1 VTWPAIRMPSRQPHP
16 VPKGITVSPVTL
28 ASLGWD
34 ASYSAEF
41 APYADAAVPGRVVR
55 VDRGAADVLTADN
68 PVRVETTSYG
78 EPLAVGDWVALVAT
92 DDRRWVVETLL
103 PRRGA
108 IRRAVVSGESQPQ
121 VVAANVDVVLSA
133 VPAVPE
139 PRIGM
144 VERMVALAWDSGAT
158 PVVVLTK
165 ADLAADVDEI
175 VADLAVSAPGV
186 DVVAV
191 SATTPGG
198 LDALG
203 PYVIAGRT
211 VCLLGRSGAGK
222 STLVNALLGT
232 DRLLTREIRADGKGR
247 HTTTHRELVILPGGA
262 CLVDT
267 PGLKGVGLWLGDD
280 GLDRA
285 FADIE
290 ELVPLCRFSDC
301 RHESEPGCAVLA
313 AIDAGTL
320 AERRLESWRKLQ
332 REAIWM
338 ASRTDARIRA
348 EQSRK
353 WRAIH
358 QEMRRSGRARP

>member
-1 VTWPAIRMPSRQPHP
+1 MPQH
-16 VPKGITVSPVTL
+16 TL

-34 ASYSAEF
+34 PFYTAEF
-41 APYADAAVPGRVVR
+41 APYSDTAVPGRVVR

-68 PVRVETTSYG
+68 PVRVTTD

-92 DDRRWVVETLL
+92 DDRRWSVDSVLA
-103 PRRGA
+103 RKSA
-108 IRRAVVSGESQPQ
+108 IRRAVVTGESQAQ
-121 VVAANVDVVLSA
+121 VVAANVDVVLIA

-165 ADLAADVDEI
+165 ADLVGDAETMA
-175 VADLAVSAPGV
+175 ADLAVSAPGV

-191 SATTPGG
+191 SATTAGG
-198 LDALG
+198 LAPLD
-203 PYVIAGRT
+203 PYLAPGRT
-211 VCLLGRSGAGK
+211 LCLLGRSGAGK
-222 STLVNALLGT
+222 STLANGLLGT
-232 DRLLTREIRADGKGR
+232 DHLATRDIRSDGKGR
-247 HTTTHRELVILPGGA
+247 HTTTHRELVVLPAGG

-290 ELVPLCRFSDC
+290 ELVPLCRFADC

-313 AIDAGTL
+313 AIDAGGL
-320 AERRLESWRKLQ
+320 AERRLDSWRKLQ
-332 REAIWM
+332 REAVWM
-338 ASRTDARIRA
+338 ASRTDARLRA
-348 EQSRK
+348 ERSRK
-353 WRAIH
+353 WRAIS

>member
-1 VTWPAIRMPSRQPHP
+1 MTHD
-16 VPKGITVSPVTL
+16 TL

-34 ASYSAEF
+34 ALYRTEF
-41 APYADAAVPGRVVR
+41 EPYADVAVPGRVVR

-68 PVRVETTSYG
+68 PVRVATDTTD

-92 DDRRWVVETLL
+92 DDRRWTVDTVL

-108 IRRAVVSGESQPQ
+108 IRRAAVTGESQAQ
-121 VVAANVDVVLSA
+121 VVAANLDVVLIA
-133 VPAVPE
+133 VPAIPE

-165 ADLAADVDEI
+165 ADLVSDPETV
-175 VADLAVSAPGV
+175 VADLAASAPGV

-191 SATTPGG
+191 SAATDGG
-198 LDALG
+198 LDALAG
-203 PYVIAGRT
+203 YLQDGRT

-222 STLVNALLGT
+222 STLANALLGAEH
-232 DRLLTREIRADGKGR
+232 LATRDIRSDGKGR
-247 HTTTHRELVILPGGA
+247 HTTTHRELVVLPGGG
-262 CLVDT
+262 CLIDT

-290 ELVPLCRFSDC
+290 ELVPHCRFSDC
-301 RHESEPGCAVLA
+301 RHETEPGCAVLG

-320 AERRLESWRKLQ
+320 PERRLASWRKLQ
-332 REAIWM
+332 REAVWI
-338 ASRTDARIRA
+338 AARTDARLRA
-348 EQSRK
+348 EQSKK

-358 QEMRRSGRARP
+358 QEVRRSGRIRP

>member
-1 VTWPAIRMPSRQPHP
+1 MTWPAIRMSGPRAHLN
-16 VPKGITVSPVTL
+16 PKGTALTQPAL

-34 ASYSAEF
+34 DFYTAEF
-41 APYADAAVPGRVVR
+41 APYADVAVPGRVVR
-55 VDRGAADVLTADN
+55 VDRSAVDILTADN
-68 PVRVETTSYG
+68 PLRVASPSDG
-78 EPLAVGDWVALVAT
+78 EPLAVGDWVALTAT
-92 DDRRWVVETLL
+92 DDRRWTIETMLA
-103 PRRGA
+103 RRGA
-108 IRRAVVSGESQPQ
+108 IRRAVVTGESFAQ
-121 VVAANVDVVLSA
+121 VVAANVDTVFVA

-144 VERMVALAWDSGAT
+144 VERLVALAWDSGAT

-165 ADLAADVDEI
+165 ADLVDDPETMT
-175 VADLAVSAPGV
+175 ADLASSAPGV

-191 SATTPGG
+191 SAETAGG
-198 LDALG
+198 LAALDR
-203 PYVIAGRT
+203 YLVTGRT

-222 STLVNALLGT
+222 STLVNALLGNEHLAT
-232 DRLLTREIRADGKGR
+232 QEIRSDGKGR
-247 HTTTHRELVILPGGA
+247 HTTTHRELVVLPTGG

-267 PGLKGVGLWLGDD
+267 PGLKGVGLWLSDD

-320 AERRLESWRKLQ
+320 PERRLESWRKLQ

-338 ASRTDARIRA
+338 ASRTDARLRA

-353 WRAIH
+353 WRAVH

>member
-1 VTWPAIRMPSRQPHP
+1 MPGPETHFA
-16 VPKGITVSPVTL
+16 PKGTPLTHDRLALDTL

-34 ASYSAEF
+34 AFYTAEF
-41 APYADAAVPGRVVR
+41 APYADIAVPGRVVR

-68 PVRVETTSYG
+68 PLRVTTDAHD
-78 EPLAVGDWVALVAT
+78 EPLAVGDWIALVAT
-92 DDRRWVVETLL
+92 DDRRWSVETTLA
-103 PRRGA
+103 RKSA
-108 IRRAVVSGESQPQ
+108 IRRAVVSGESQAQ
-121 VVAANVDVVLSA
+121 VVAANVDVVLVV
-133 VPAVPE
+133 VPSIPE

-165 ADLAADVDEI
+165 ADLVDDPDTMAAE
-175 VADLAVSAPGV
+175 LATSAPGV

-191 SATTPGG
+191 SAATDGG
-198 LDALG
+198 FAALA
-203 PYVIAGRT
+203 PYLTAGRT
-211 VCLLGRSGAGK
+211 LCLLGRSGAGK

-232 DRLLTREIRADGKGR
+232 DHLLTREIRSDGKGR
-247 HTTTHRELVILPGGA
+247 HTTTHRELVVLPTGG

-320 AERRLESWRKLQ
+320 AERRLDSWRKLQ
-332 REAIWM
+332 REAVWI
-338 ASRTDARIRA
+338 ASRTDARLRA
-348 EQSRK
+348 EQHRK

>member
-222 STLVNALLGT
+222 STLVNALAGSEVVAT
-232 DRLLTREIRADGKGR
+232 GDIRPDGKGR
-247 HTTTHRELVILPGGA
+247 HTTTARELVVLPGGGI
-262 CLVDT
+262 LLDT
-267 PGLKGVGLWLGDD
+267 PGLRGAGLWVGGEGLERTFGDVE
-280 GLDRA
+280 A
-285 FADIE
+285 
-290 ELVPLCRFSDC
+290 LVAECRFNDC
-301 RHESEPGCAVLA
+301 GHDSEPGCAVQA
-313 AIDAGTL
+313 AVADGSL
-320 AERRLESWRKLQ
+320 PGRRLASWQKLQ
-332 REAIWM
+332 REARWIE
-338 ASRTDARIRA
+338 SRADARLRA
-348 EQSRK
+348 EQR
-353 WRAIH
+353 RAWKLVH
-358 QEMRRSGRARP
+358 LEMRRSGRTRP